1 MLQNYQYDAIMREY
15 SRRKAT
21 GIRLA
26 QARRQEVARRLPRI
40 EEIDAEVAG
49 LGAGA
54 IRSLFSGSPQ
64 EAAHVKEKIARLSQE
79 RKSLLTRHGYP
90 EDYLETPYTCPLC
103 QDTGYIGREKCS
115 CFRNAEISL
124 LYSQSNIHEILGE
137 ESFANFSFDYYSD
150 KLIDETSGLDART
163 LAKRA
168 YDAAKRFVL
177 DFDRGPHNLLFF
189 GSTGVGKTFLS
200 RCIAHELL
208 STAHCVI
215 YFSSHELFE
224 KLASYAFGREEHAS
238 SEDIMEADLLIIDDL
253 GTEMTNSFVSSQLFL
268 CVNERILRRKSTI
281 ISTNLSQ
288 AELAATY
295 TERTFSRIIGSYDI
309 YKLIGNDIRLQK
321 RFA

>member
-15 SRRKAT
+15 SRRKAN

-26 QARRQEVARRLPRI
+26 QARRQEVTKRLPRI

-79 RKSLLTRHGYP
+79 RKSLLTKNGYP

-124 LYSQSNIHEILGE
+124 LYSQSNIREILGE
-137 ESFANFSFDYYSD
+137 ESFANFSFDFYSD
-150 KLIDETSGLDART
+150 KLIDENTSLDART

-168 YDAAKRFVL
+168 YDAARRFVE

-189 GSTGVGKTFLS
+189 GNTGVGKTFLS

-224 KLASYAFGREEHAS
+224 KLASYTFGREGS
-238 SEDIMEADLLIIDDL
+238 QGSEEIMEADLLIIDDL

-295 TERTFSRIIGSYDI
+295 TERTFSRMIGSYDI